1 MTAVSATGPASR
13 ADNGGGSAIGEFDI
27 ALILADLDDYSVRAI
42 NRRALEG
49 AGVTLSSVLGRSA
62 LELIAE
68 DDRASAREAIDAMRD
83 GTIDFYRAHR
93 RFVDRSRAGT
103 VWVQALR
110 FGDRPVALAQI
121 AYGGEHADS
130 PLAEFLGRPAFEMAV
145 GTVDATGIITSV
157 STDIT
162 EFLGVN
168 TEEAIGRSLVGRLH
182 EGDVRRL
189 FDAER
194 LARTD
199 AAVGLHV
206 RVRAESGAW
215 RPMFLVLSALAGS
228 REFLF
233 ALLPDLAPP
242 TDTRRA
248 VTRVAQLEDSLWRIG
263 AEVAASGVWFPTARV
278 PDPAT
283 FPQLADMTPRQREVL
298 RRLVRGERV
307 STIAA
312 GLSVSQST
320 VRNHLA
326 HIFERFGVHS
336 QAELLALFEREPT
349 APTDGQS
356 A

>member
-1 MTAVSATGPASR
+1 MTAVSATGPAAR
-13 ADNGGGSAIGEFDI
+13 ADNAGGSAIGEFDI

-49 AGVTLSSVLGRSA
+49 AGVTLSSVLGRSV

-68 DDRASAREAIDAMRD
+68 DDRARARDAIDAMRD

-93 RFVDRSRAGT
+93 HFVDGSRAGT

-121 AYGGEHADS
+121 AYGEHADS
-130 PLAEFLGRPAFEMAV
+130 PLAEFLGRPAVEMAV
-145 GTVDATGIITSV
+145 GTVDAAGIITSV

-162 EFLGVN
+162 ELLGVV
-168 TEEAIGRSLVGRLH
+168 TEEAVGRSLVGRLH

-228 REFLF
+228 QEFLF
-233 ALLPDLAPP
+233 ALLPDLGPP

-263 AEVAASGVWFPTARV
+263 AEVAASGVWFPTARL

-307 STIAA
+307 ATIAA